1 MDQHSGNDNPR
12 KGKSLAQRFEAL
24 AGEKDFK
31 TLGKQDF
38 LQLIAHHRGEENW
51 EEALSVSEVA
61 LRIHILDVELLSEK
75 ADLLLEQQRP
85 DEAME
90 IIPLLEQVGADEI
103 RVSCLRAK
111 ALFQS
116 GDIELA
122 RILLGEVRQFAP
134 KSKLPDI
141 LLLEASLLHKIDLK
155 QEAYQALKEVLLIDS
170 RNRLALER
178 IWLASES
185 SRNQRDSLA
194 LHQRI
199 LDKDPYN
206 ALAWFNS
213 GQALYFLLRFEEA
226 LEAFEYAA
234 MIEPNFKL
242 SFAYAAEVSLAI
254 GQPKRALKSLYDIMQ
269 RTSPESGL
277 LKLSGQAYLA
287 LENHAKARQYF
298 LHARNLDPLD
308 DELYSQLGKIYM
320 IEGKPGIAARYF
332 ERAVNLDDRNEDYLI
347 YLAGAWKSE
356 GRTAEAEACFVRA
369 TEVAPEVPEP
379 WIHYAEYHWESEA
392 YDAIIELTEE
402 ALENTWGAGLCFIR
416 AAALFR
422 LGKRKEA
429 LRTMEE
435 ALEEHY
441 EEHAMFFRYLPE
453 YRDDKDV
460 RAILRYFA
468 SNQD

>member
-1 MDQHSGNDNPR
+1 MDQHSA
-12 KGKSLAQRFEAL
+12 KGDQQGKTLAERFEQL
-24 AGEKDFK
+24 AREKDLK
-31 TLGKQDF
+31 TLRKQDF

-51 EEALSVSEVA
+51 DEALTVSEAA
-61 LRIHILDVELLSEK
+61 LRIHILDVELLYEK
-75 ADLLLEQQRP
+75 ADLLLEQQRS

-103 RVSCLRAK
+103 RISCLRAK
-111 ALFQS
+111 ALFQG

-122 RILLGEVRQFAP
+122 RILLGEVRQYAP
-134 KSKLPDI
+134 KSKLPEI
-141 LLLEASLLHKIDLK
+141 LLLEASLLNKIDLK
-155 QEAYQALKEVLLIDS
+155 QEAYLALKEVLLLDP
-170 RNRLALER
+170 RNRTALER
-178 IWLASES
+178 IWIASES
-185 SRNQRDSLA
+185 SRNQKDSLA
-194 LHQRI
+194 LHQQI

-234 MIEPNFKL
+234 MIEPGFKL
-242 SFAYAAEVSLAI
+242 AFAYAAEVSLAI

-269 RTSPESGL
+269 RTSPEAGL

-287 LENHAKARQYF
+287 LENHSKARQYF

-320 IEGKPGIAARYF
+320 IEGKPAIAARYF
-332 ERAVNLDDRNEDYLI
+332 ERAVNLDDRNEDHLI
-347 YLAGAWKSE
+347 DLARAWKSE

-379 WIHYAEYHWESEA
+379 WLHYAEYQWEIEA
-392 YDAIIELTEE
+392 YDAILDLTEE
-402 ALENTWGAGLCFIR
+402 ALENTWGAGICYIR

-422 LGKRKEA
+422 LGRKKEA
-429 LRTMEE
+429 LRAMEE

-441 EEHAMFFRYLPE
+441 EEHATFFRYLPD
-453 YRDDKDV
+453 YREDKDI

-468 SNQD
+468 TCQD